1 MARQAG
7 PRCGGGQDVVG
18 GFSEMRR
25 EKTAL
30 SYWFPKIEAAGIPV
44 PRTTIV
50 HMPKEAQEAIWAAF
64 DGKEGGD
71 PKPFFAELTAAARA
85 HQVSRT
91 LITPRPRINHC
102 LKPHLVRS
110 TFDSCRADAIE
121 GSQRLRATSGPIKSR
136 CHRNIAATSVM
147 MQASPSRIWTP
158 TTARKTGEVEGIA
171 NPLCWSST
179 AAPPPQARPRPT
191 SRISNTGQSGAAL
204 PEHRAT
210 VLANRRSSFFRS
222 LSLALMSSR

>member
-1 MARQAG
+1 LGAHAEAWHALTLRCRR
-7 PRCGGGQDVVG
+7 RCGGRGLVSRALVARVG
-18 GFSEMRR
+18 VRR
-25 EKTAL
+25 STELSLHMTAL
-30 SYWFPKIEAAGIPV
+30 GQNE
-44 PRTTIV
+44 PRYSLRL
-50 HMPKEAQEAIWAAF
+50 H
-64 DGKEGGD
+64 G
-71 PKPFFAELTAAARA
+71 
-85 HQVSRT
+85 
-91 LITPRPRINHC
+91 
-102 LKPHLVRS
+102 RS
-110 TFDSCRADAIE
+110 TSVSGPTGPAVRFP
-121 GSQRLRATSGPIKSR
+121 GRATSGPIKSR